1 MGSPPRMRGKVMRKE
16 ILRIIH
22 GITPAY
28 AGKREGPKNAQSKV
42 GDHPR
47 VCGEKCI
54 PLTRGHGRQGSPPRM
69 RGKVQLGEIDLQDI
83 WITPAYAGKSGP
95 CPDRVPPAGDHPRVC
110 GEKSQSTSASPR
122 ALGSPP
128 RMRGKGVKQ
137 SNSRIRMGI
146 TPAYAGK
153 RVRPCL
159 TCFAH
164 RDHPRVCGEKHS
176 RAPAAHNDWG
186 SPPRMRGKVDVFFTF
201 VIPGRITPA
210 YAGKR
215 ISLHTVCRCLWDHP
229 RVCGEKVTDFHL
241 FWHFGGSPPR
251 MRGKETGKTRRVQWP
266 GITPAYAGKRIPNSF
281 PSCSVWDH
289 PRVCGEK
296 RGIKRKVVDEMGSPP
311 RMRGKAE
318 VNVIY
323 TVLNGITPA
332 YAGKSL
338 LYARIE
344 TRPGDHPRVCG
355 EKYSLACC
363 PWPASGSPPRMRGK
377 AARPRAAPE
386 RPGITPAYAGKRRRL
401 SSRPRS

>member
-1 MGSPPRMRGKVMRKE
+1 MRGKVTIAGYEVDVKGITPAYAGKRLCLSLSFAPLWDHPRVCGEKFTCGTVCSYWSGSPPRMRGKVMRKE

-186 SPPRMRGKVDVFFTF
+186 SPPRMRGK
-201 VIPGRITPA
+201 A
-210 YAGKR
+210 
-215 ISLHTVCRCLWDHP
+215 
-229 RVCGEKVTDFHL
+229 
-241 FWHFGGSPPR
+241 
-251 MRGKETGKTRRVQWP
+251 
-266 GITPAYAGKRIPNSF
+266 
-281 PSCSVWDH
+281 
-289 PRVCGEK
+289 
-296 RGIKRKVVDEMGSPP
+296 
-311 RMRGKAE
+311 
-318 VNVIY
+318 
-323 TVLNGITPA
+323 
-332 YAGKSL
+332 
-338 LYARIE
+338 
-344 TRPGDHPRVCG
+344 
-355 EKYSLACC
+355 
-363 PWPASGSPPRMRGK
+363 
-377 AARPRAAPE
+377 
-386 RPGITPAYAGKRRRL
+386 
-401 SSRPRS
+401 

>member
-1 MGSPPRMRGKVMRKE
+1 MRKE

-153 RVRPCL
+153 RPSGQWPLL
-159 TCFAH
+159 TGW
-164 RDHPRVCGEKHS
+164 DHPRVCGEKLT
-176 RAPAAHNDWG
+176 AEPKTAKKTG
-186 SPPRMRGKVDVFFTF
+186 SPPRMRGKASGAGFASV
-201 VIPGRITPA
+201 PLRITPA

-215 ISLHTVCRCLWDHP
+215 GHPAGSALGFLDHP
-229 RVCGEKVTDFHL
+229 RVCGEKLVYNVL
-241 FWHFGGSPPR
+241 YYACKGSPPR

-266 GITPAYAGKRIPNSF
+266 GITPAYAGKSQRQ
-281 PSCSVWDH
+281 CEHRRQGRDH

-296 RGIKRKVVDEMGSPP
+296 ENPAGKVELAKGSPP
-311 RMRGKAE
+311 RMRGKAG
-318 VNVIY
+318 
-323 TVLNGITPA
+323 L
-332 YAGKSL
+332 
-338 LYARIE
+338 
-344 TRPGDHPRVCG
+344 PRLGCR
-355 EKYSLACC
+355 SC
-363 PWPASGSPPRMRGK
+363 R
-377 AARPRAAPE
+377 
-386 RPGITPAYAGKRRRL
+386 ITPAYAGKRITI
-401 SSRPRS
+401 S

>member
-153 RVRPCL
+153 RTRP
-159 TCFAH
+159 FSSGH
-164 RDHPRVCGEKHS
+164 ENGDHPRVCGEKSCS
-176 RAPAAHNDWG
+176 RFDTQR
-186 SPPRMRGKVDVFFTF
+186 PR
-201 VIPGRITPA
+201 
-210 YAGKR
+210 
-215 ISLHTVCRCLWDHP
+215 
-229 RVCGEKVTDFHL
+229 
-241 FWHFGGSPPR
+241 GSPPR
-251 MRGKETGKTRRVQWP
+251 MRGKELLA
-266 GITPAYAGKRIPNSF
+266 IAYN
-281 PSCSVWDH
+281 
-289 PRVCGEK
+289 
-296 RGIKRKVVDEMGSPP
+296 
-311 RMRGKAE
+311 
-318 VNVIY
+318 
-323 TVLNGITPA
+323 
-332 YAGKSL
+332 
-338 LYARIE
+338 
-344 TRPGDHPRVCG
+344 
-355 EKYSLACC
+355 
-363 PWPASGSPPRMRGK
+363 
-377 AARPRAAPE
+377 
-386 RPGITPAYAGKRRRL
+386 
-401 SSRPRS
+401 